1 MTDFFVYQYF
11 YISLYQGIWFGI
23 LHHIVDE
30 HQWVLPYSTSGVN
43 GCEHDDLE
51 EHKYRESK
59 EYIQKGSLT
68 HETLR
73 SIIMN
78 KRLLNKIPYFLNFRY
93 AVSYCISAQFK

>member
-1 MTDFFVYQYF
+1 M
-11 YISLYQGIWFGI
+11 
-23 LHHIVDE
+23 LH
-30 HQWVLPYSTSGVN
+30 YSTNGLN

-73 SIIMN
+73 SIIMD
-78 KRLLNKIPYFLNFRY
+78 KRLLDKIPYFLIFLILGMLFHTVLLHSSNNQYRN
-93 AVSYCISAQFK
+93 

>member
-1 MTDFFVYQYF
+1 M
-11 YISLYQGIWFGI
+11 
-23 LHHIVDE
+23 
-30 HQWVLPYSTSGVN
+30 LPYSTSGVN

-73 SIIMN
+73 SIIMD